1 MVFVCV
7 SVQTRVCAA
16 VNSVHVCCLYYL
28 ALTFSQ
34 LGVSERP
41 YIVVEACCAQRPTP
55 SLRGSSEQYQVSP
68 SDGAAFH
75 ECCLAKNTT
84 IVNCNYS
91 RSLHNSRCR
100 MCNETLLLRHR
111 LCFRALTLSSI
122 ASLERGHWR
131 RVVLHVLH
139 PLIHSYLA

>member
-7 SVQTRVCAA
+7 SVQTCVCAA
-16 VNSVHVCCLYYL
+16 VNFIHVCWLYYL
-28 ALTFSQ
+28 ALTFLQ

-68 SDGAAFH
+68 SDVAAFH
-75 ECCLAKNTT
+75 ECHLAKNTI
-84 IVNCNYS
+84 IVNCKYS
-91 RSLHNSRCR
+91 RSLHNSCCR
-100 MCNETLLLRHR
+100 MCNETSLPQHR

-122 ASLERGHWR
+122 ASQGRGHWR
-131 RVVLHVLH
+131 CVAPHV
-139 PLIHSYLA
+139 